1 MDAVLCL
8 KNEIRKAR
16 ANKDLVNAVFFDV
29 EKAHDVLWKEG
40 LLIKLESMGIGGRM
54 YN

>member
-1 MDAVLCL
+1 MDPVVCL
-8 KNEIRKAR
+8 ENEIRKAQ
-16 ANKDLVNAVFFDV
+16 ANKELVSAGFFDV
-29 EKAHDVLWKEG
+29 EKTYDMLWKDG